1 METVLQAKNVRKI
14 YGSKGN
20 VYTALENISIDIKE
34 GEFTGIMYH
43 LGQVNPHYLTFYQQL
58 TSQLLVKS

>member
-34 GEFTGIMYH
+34 GEFTGIMGPSGWQIHVTKCLIY
-43 LGQVNPHYLTFYQQL
+43 Y
-58 TSQLLVKS
+58 

>member
-20 VYTALENISIDIKE
+20 VYTALEN
-34 GEFTGIMYH
+34 
-43 LGQVNPHYLTFYQQL
+43 
-58 TSQLLVKS
+58 